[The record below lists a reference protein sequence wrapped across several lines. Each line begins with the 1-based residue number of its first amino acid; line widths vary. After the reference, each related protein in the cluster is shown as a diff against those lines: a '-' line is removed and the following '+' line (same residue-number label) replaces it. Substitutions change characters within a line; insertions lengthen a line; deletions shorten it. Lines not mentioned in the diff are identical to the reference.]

1 MNLLCDFRKEFQGGT
16 MSLKITKFLW
26 NPLMTQ
32 VTQRSSLTNVRKIS
46 SSPTLLSMK
55 AKKLTHEEIGN
66 FKALLPSL
74 IHELTFN
81 GIHKK
86 MPNVNEHLA
95 KVCYVS
101 KYVSRNCKFVWSS
114 LESISL
120 HLRRAIDLCFYT
132 SALGYN
138 RLVARARFKRT
149 LT

>member
-1 MNLLCDFRKEFQGGT
+1 

-74 IHELTFN
+74 IHELTFD

-101 KYVSRNCKFVWSS
+101 KYVSSILQKLQIR
-114 LESISL
+114 LEFIRI
-120 HLRRAIDLCFYT
+120 HIF
-132 SALGYN
+132 
-138 RLVARARFKRT
+138 T
-149 LT
+149 LAQS